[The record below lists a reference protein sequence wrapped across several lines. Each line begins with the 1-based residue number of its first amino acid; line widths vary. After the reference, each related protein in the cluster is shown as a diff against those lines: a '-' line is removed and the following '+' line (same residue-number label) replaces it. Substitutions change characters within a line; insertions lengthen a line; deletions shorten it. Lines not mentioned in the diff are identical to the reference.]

1 MGHTINRTAHLNNG
15 AVRFLQ
21 GVNMST
27 TKAGSLFIV
36 PTPIGNLG
44 DITERALNVLRDC
57 DAIAAE
63 DTRHS
68 GQLLQHLGI
77 RKEMFALHEHNERQR
92 ASQVIERLQQGDNIA
107 LISDAGTPLISD
119 PGYVLVQ
126 QCRAAG
132 VTVTALPGACAF
144 VTALSG
150 AGLPTDRFTFEGFL
164 PAKPQQRRKRLQEL
178 VSETRTLVFYESPH
192 RIADTLADM
201 VSEIG
206 ADRPLVMARELTK
219 QFETYLSGS
228 IAEVHQRVIED
239 SNQQRGEIVLIL
251 GGAEEQ
257 AAEDVNPA
265 AMKTLNLLRKELPL
279 KKAAALA
286 AEIHGAR
293 KNTLYQLALEQDNT

>member
-1 MGHTINRTAHLNNG
+1 
-15 AVRFLQ
+15 
-21 GVNMST
+21 MST

>member
-1 MGHTINRTAHLNNG
+1 
-15 AVRFLQ
+15 
-21 GVNMST
+21 MSA

-92 ASQVIERLQQGDNIA
+92 ASQVIERLQNGENIA

-132 VTVTALPGACAF
+132 VAVTALPGACAF

-178 VSETRTLVFYESPH
+178 AGETRTLVFYESPH

-206 ADRPLVMARELTK
+206 PDRRLVMARELTK

-228 IAEVHQRVIED
+228 VAEVQQRVIED

-257 AAEDVNPA
+257 AADDVNPA

>member
-21 GVNMST
+21 GVNMSA

-92 ASQVIERLQQGDNIA
+92 ASQVIERLQRGDNIA

-126 QCRAAG
+126 QCREAG

-178 VSETRTLVFYESPH
+178 AAETRTLVFYESPH

-201 VSEIG
+201 MTEIG
-206 ADRPLVMARELTK
+206 PNRPLVMARELTK

-228 IAEVHQRVIED
+228 IAEVQQRVIGD

-257 AAEDVNPA
+257 AADDVNPA